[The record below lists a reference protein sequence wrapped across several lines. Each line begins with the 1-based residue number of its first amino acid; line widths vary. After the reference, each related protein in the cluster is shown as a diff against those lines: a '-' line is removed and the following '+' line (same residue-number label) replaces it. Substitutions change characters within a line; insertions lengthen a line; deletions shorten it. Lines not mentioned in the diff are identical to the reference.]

1 MPGQRCWIEAVPT
14 GYEYLS
20 LSFEECRSDIVSAA
34 ECVSEH
40 GKEVCKELGGTCV
53 TEQDGYYYVS
63 AICLI
68 LGALSVLFYITPTAK
83 RLEGLPLTKWRVS
96 GPK

>member
-1 MPGQRCWIEAVPT
+1 MPYPFQKRLADMTSAV
-14 GYEYLS
+14 
-20 LSFEECRSDIVSAA
+20 